1 MSDQHRTSDE
11 QTTPGSYGYAGW
23 EAPQPPPPGQNPYD
37 ASRDE
42 APTVRIVEGTVVEHG
57 TYSHS
62 EPGRPDLGHPEPS
75 APSALPGFGGGEDG
89 GDHGSGH
96 GGGHGDGHGGEPP
109 IPAEP
114 GATASPGGH
123 ARRGLLKGRLALVA
137 AVATI
142 AALLGG
148 VAGGVIAER
157 RDNSA
162 AGSSAT
168 IVSPVS
174 INSNGTANISAIA
187 AAVSPS
193 TVQIVVKT
201 SSGTS
206 TGTGVILTSTGQ
218 ILTNFHVISGA
229 VNDGGQMTVTFKD
242 GSTASGSVTGTDK
255 ALDVAVVTA
264 SGVSGLTPAVLG
276 NSANVAVG
284 DQVVAI
290 GNPEGLTG
298 TVTSGI
304 ISAENRQVSVQV
316 DEGTTRSNGGFGFPN
331 LPGMNGFG
339 GRSSGSSSSSS
350 GDTATYKAFQ
360 TDAALNPGN
369 SGGPLINANG
379 QVIGLN
385 SAMYS
390 SSNSGSGADSSSAGS
405 VGLGFAIP
413 MNDIKQ
419 VLPKLQ
425 AGQTV

>member
-11 QTTPGSYGYAGW
+11 QATPGSHGYAGW
-23 EAPQPPPPGQNPYD
+23 QPPQPPRLD
-37 ASRDE
+37 
-42 APTVRIVEGTVVEHG
+42 GTS
-57 TYSHS
+57 YQ
-62 EPGRPDLGHPEPS
+62 S
-75 APSALPGFGGGEDG
+75 APESPYSYPA
-89 GDHGSGH
+89 
-96 GGGHGDGHGGEPP
+96 
-109 IPAEP
+109 PAEP
-114 GATASPGGH
+114 PTQGGFDGSEPPNPPEAGSTAPQGGH

-148 VAGGVIAER
+148 VTGGVIAER
-157 RDNSA
+157 RDASA
-162 AGSSAT
+162 SSSAAT

-193 TVQIVVKT
+193 VVQIVVKT
-201 SSGTS
+201 STGTS
-206 TGTGVILTSTGQ
+206 TGTGVILTPGGQ

-229 VNDGGQMTVTFKD
+229 VNGDGQMTVTFKD
-242 GSTASGSVTGTDK
+242 GSTVSGSVTGTDK

-264 SGVSGLTPAVLG
+264 AGVSGLTPATLG
-276 NSANVAVG
+276 NSAGVAVG

-316 DEGTTRSNGGFGFPN
+316 DEGSTRSNGGFGFPN
-331 LPGMNGFG
+331 LPGLNGLP
-339 GRSSGSSSSSS
+339 GRSSGSSSGSSA
-350 GDTATYKAFQ
+350 DTATYKAFQ

-390 SSNSGSGADSSSAGS
+390 SSNSNSTADTSAGS

-413 MNDIKQ
+413 INDIKQ

-425 AGQTV
+425 AGQNL